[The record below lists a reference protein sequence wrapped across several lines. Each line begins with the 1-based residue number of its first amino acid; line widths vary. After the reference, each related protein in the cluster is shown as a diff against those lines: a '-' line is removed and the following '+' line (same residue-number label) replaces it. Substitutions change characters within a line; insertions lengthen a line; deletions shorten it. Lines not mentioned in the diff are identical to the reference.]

1 MYVMYIIHI
10 YIYTYIYILKSF
22 CGNMFV
28 VYFHLKF
35 LHKYSYYLRIVI
47 KQLKHMGERKPKS
60 FKNKTCLSLIVT
72 FIPTYKELKL
82 CMGNRTCTK
91 MLQSSKILCLRW

>member
-1 MYVMYIIHI
+1 
-10 YIYTYIYILKSF
+10 
-22 CGNMFV
+22 
-28 VYFHLKF
+28 
-35 LHKYSYYLRIVI
+35 
-47 KQLKHMGERKPKS
+47 MGEGKPKS

-91 MLQSSKILCLRW
+91 MLQSSKILCVRWCDYSVFNVCHALHVKPYLQGNMKIKQMFLKIGLLLASQLKGLSL